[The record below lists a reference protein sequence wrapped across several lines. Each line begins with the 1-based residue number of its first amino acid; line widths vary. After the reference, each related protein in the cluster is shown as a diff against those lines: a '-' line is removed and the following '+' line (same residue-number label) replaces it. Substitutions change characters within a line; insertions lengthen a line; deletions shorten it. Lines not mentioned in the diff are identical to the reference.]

1 MRLLL
6 DTHIFL
12 WSVWEPSHIKPEVA
26 ALLRDRAHDLIV
38 SAATPWEIAMKH
50 RAGKLPDA
58 APIVL
63 AYSDYLTRLG
73 ATELAITSR
82 HAVAAGQLEWPHKD
96 PFDRML
102 AAQCI
107 LEGLTLVTSDEAF
120 GSLNGVQTIWA

>member
-12 WSVWEPSHIKPEVA
+12 WSVWEPSRLKPEVA
-26 ALLRDRAHDLIV
+26 AVISDRANGLLI

-50 RAGKLPDA
+50 RAGKLSDA
-58 APIVL
+58 EPIVL
-63 AYSDYLTRLG
+63 AFPEYLDRLG
-73 ATELAITSR
+73 AIELPITSR
-82 HAVAAGQLEWPHKD
+82 HAIAAGQLEWAHKD

-120 GSLNGVQTIWA
+120 RSISGVQTLWA